1 MQNGRPAV
9 CGAPSYTAF
18 DVMAVAASLGGPAAL
33 ARLVAAIPSSFPRVL
48 IATGAVDLLL
58 PLEKIAA
65 ASIALVM
72 VPRVAGYLR
81 VWPAA
86 A

>member
-1 MQNGRPAV
+1 MQNGLPAV

-18 DVMAVAASLGGPAAL
+18 DVIAVAASLGGPAAL

-48 IATGAVDLLL
+48 IA
-58 PLEKIAA
+58 A

-72 VPRVAGYLR
+72 VPA
-81 VWPAA
+81 
-86 A
+86 